1 MVIVQGHTYT
11 NESNPIGYVTLT
23 KLDEDIIY
31 GVFSTIDEAIQFGSK
46 LIEGTTVIPVYEP
59 SLH

>member
-1 MVIVQGHTYT
+1 MVTIQGHTYT
-11 NESNPIGYVTLT
+11 QENNPIGYVTLT

-31 GVFSTIDEAIQFGSK
+31 GMFDTIDEAIEFGSK
-46 LIEGTTVIPVYEP
+46 LIEGTTVIPVYAP

>member
-1 MVIVQGHTYT
+1 MVIVQEHAYT

-23 KLDEDIIY
+23 KSDKDIIY
-31 GVFSTIDEAIQFGSK
+31 GVFSTIDEAIEFGSK
-46 LIEGTTVIPVYEP
+46 LIEGTTVIPIYEP